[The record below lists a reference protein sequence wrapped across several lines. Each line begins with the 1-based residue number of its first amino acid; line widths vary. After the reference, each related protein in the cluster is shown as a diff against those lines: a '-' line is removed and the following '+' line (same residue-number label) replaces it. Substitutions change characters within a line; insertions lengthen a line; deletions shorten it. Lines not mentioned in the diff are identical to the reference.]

1 MTRLN
6 TVAGSNQRV
15 SDERVV
21 LLVPHTG
28 SMGNVATT
36 ERVVRLLAAA
46 GISVRIVVDDRTD
59 GITEHDYLS
68 QYPLVEA
75 EPEAARG
82 CELVLVLGGD
92 GTFLRAADLAHAVD
106 VPVLGVNMGHVGFL
120 AEWEEESLETAIER
134 VVKRDY
140 RIEDRMTID
149 TVVVDATGMEVGRS
163 WALNEVSMH
172 SQNRRG
178 VLDAILEVDG
188 RPVSSFGCDGVLIS
202 TPTGSTAYSFSA
214 GGPVLWPEL
223 DAILVVPNNAHALFA
238 KPLVVSPASTVAVE
252 SASQTEEA
260 IVIMDGHRQITM
272 PPGSRV
278 EVVRGAHPIRWV
290 RLDDKPFTDRLV
302 NKFWLPVEG
311 WRGPRGLRQ
320 RHSGNSANS
329 ASDREQARG
338 GGE

>member
-6 TVAGSNQRV
+6 TTSEHATS
-15 SDERVV
+15 SSADRVV

-36 ERVVRLLAAA
+36 ERVVRLLSAAD
-46 GISVRIVVDDRTD
+46 ISVRIVVDKRTA
-59 GITEHDYLS
+59 GIREHEYLS
-68 QYPLVEA
+68 QYPLVDA
-75 EPEAARG
+75 EPNAALG

-92 GTFLRAADLAHAVD
+92 GTFLRAADLAHTVD
-106 VPVLGVNMGHVGFL
+106 VPVLGINMGHVGFL

-149 TVVVDATGMEVGRS
+149 TVVVDAAGAEVGRS

-252 SASQTEEA
+252 SASETDEA
-260 IVIMDGHRQITM
+260 IAIMDGHRQITM
-272 PPGSRV
+272 PAGSRV

-311 WRGPRGLRQ
+311 WRGPRGLR
-320 RHSGNSANS
+320 RGNYS
-329 ASDREQARG
+329 ASQDDNARG

>member
-6 TVAGSNQRV
+6 TTSAHAAS
-15 SDERVV
+15 SSADRVV

-36 ERVVRLLAAA
+36 ERVVRLLSAAD
-46 GISVRIVVDDRTD
+46 ISVRIVVDKRTA
-59 GITEHDYLS
+59 GIREHEYLS
-68 QYPLVEA
+68 QYPLVDA
-75 EPEAARG
+75 EPNAALG

-149 TVVVDATGMEVGRS
+149 TVVVDAAGAEVGRS

-252 SASQTEEA
+252 SASRTDEA

-272 PPGSRV
+272 PAGSRV

-290 RLDDKPFTDRLV
+290 RLDEKPFTDRLV

-311 WRGPRGLRQ
+311 WRGPRGLR
-320 RHSGNSANS
+320 RGNYS
-329 ASDREQARG
+329 ASQDDNARG